1 MNINIRRE
9 TFIKWYDTWKVVE
22 WKMLFDWAELL
33 LLGRGFVLFL
43 LLSRSVKIYFF
54 DLAVCARHGGEFHPP
69 GKLQYKNFFH
79 LLQILIK
86 NKMM

>member
-33 LLGRGFVLFL
+33 LLGRGFVLLL
-43 LLSRSVKIYFF
+43 LLSRSVKLYIFY
-54 DLAVCARHGGEFHPP
+54 LVVCARHEGNFTPREIYNNNDYQPR
-69 GKLQYKNFFH
+69 QYTNFS
-79 LLQILIK
+79 
-86 NKMM
+86 